1 MPIAG
6 LLINRNAT
14 VTIAHSRTNNLDDEL
29 KNYDIVIGALSI
41 TKCAMYATE
50 DEYHEEKKNKCLDGY
65 DVFRS
70 CTDSQSDSLWR
81 E

>member
-1 MPIAG
+1 
-6 LLINRNAT
+6 
-14 VTIAHSRTNNLDDEL
+14 
-29 KNYDIVIGALSI
+29 
-41 TKCAMYATE
+41 MYATE